1 LFIHILKWTKSFS
14 LLEGL
19 IVEARKCNDSRVVR
33 TSRIFPNDVNNHNTL
48 FGGKL
53 ISDIDMVASI
63 SAERH
68 SRTESVTASID
79 SVDFLS
85 PITPLDSVCIETF
98 VTWTGTS
105 SMEICAKV
113 IAENLKTGDRKIAAT
128 AFLTFV
134 ALDDD
139 GKPTKVPAIIPE
151 TEEEKKLYETG
162 KERAEKRKEHRKSS
176 KELAN
181 YFTTYKPWE

>member
-1 LFIHILKWTKSFS
+1 M
-14 LLEGL
+14 
-19 IVEARKCNDSRVVR
+19 EAKTCNESRVVR

-53 ISDIDMVASI
+53 MSDADMLASI
-63 SAERH
+63 SATRH
-68 SRTESVTASID
+68 SRKECVTASTD

-85 PITPLDSVCIETF
+85 PITPMDSVCFESF

-105 SMEICAKV
+105 SIEVFVKI

-134 ALDDD
+134 ALDDN
-139 GKPTKVPAIIPE
+139 GKPTAVPKIIPE

-162 KERAEKRKEHRKSS
+162 HERAEKRKLHRKNSR
-176 KELAN
+176 ELAN
-181 YFTTYKPWE
+181 YFTTKKPWE